1 MSTPPVTPPLRSPS
15 APPAGGRLHE
25 RLLARPAVVRILRP
39 LRRVA
44 GTLRGE
50 PITLRA
56 AALTYLT
63 LLSFIP
69 LLAVV
74 FSVLQAVV
82 GTKAMLD
89 PMRDFILENLAV
101 GARETFQQ
109 HVQTYVQRAS
119 AAAVGGFGFAFLLF
133 SSVSLLANIEAAFN
147 HIFKAPRPR
156 PLALRIGV
164 YWCLLT
170 LGPLLLALSLSST
183 ALLPRMVGPLRPL
196 VGYVLP
202 LVVTCGAFMLLYV
215 ILPAVTVPRRAAFLG
230 ALVAGSLWELA
241 KVVYAR
247 VATMSVRKD
256 AIYGSLSAI
265 PTFMLWTY
273 VSWIIVLFGARV
285 AYASWERR
293 ADLSAD
299 EVATPRGR
307 ELSCARVMLVV
318 ARTFAQLQPPPVPR
332 HVAIQAG
339 CEEATAH
346 ALLWLLRDHGL
357 VREDSKGGF
366 LPARP
371 LGTLTLADVRAA
383 ARGDGPVDDA
393 PMAPDLAL
401 LAGRWTAADAAAGT
415 SLATTYA
422 ELVALTS
429 GGDVPTQGG

>member
-1 MSTPPVTPPLRSPS
+1 MATPSLSPHLATPG
-15 APPAGGRLHE
+15 PAGLRD
-25 RLLARPAVVRILRP
+25 RLLTVPVVARTLRAV
-39 LRRVA
+39 RRVA

-82 GTKAMLD
+82 GTKALLD
-89 PMRDFILENLAV
+89 PLRDFILENLAV

-119 AAAVGGFGFAFLLF
+119 AAAVGGLGFAFLLV
-133 SSVSLLANIEAAFN
+133 SSVSLLANIEAALN
-147 HIFKAPRPR
+147 HIFRAPRAR
-156 PLALRIGV
+156 PLALRIGI

-170 LGPLLLALSLSST
+170 LGPLLLALSLSGT
-183 ALLPRMVGPLRPL
+183 AMLPRMVGPLRPL
-196 VGYVLP
+196 VGYLLP
-202 LVVTCGAFMLLYV
+202 LVVTCGTFMLLYV
-215 ILPAVTVPRRAAFLG
+215 ILPAVTVPRRAALTG
-230 ALVAGSLWELA
+230 ALVSGSLWELA

-273 VSWIIVLFGARV
+273 VSWVIVLFGARV
-285 AYASWERR
+285 AYLVWERR
-293 ADLSAD
+293 ADLSDD
-299 EVATPRGR
+299 EVASPRGR
-307 ELSCARVMLVV
+307 ELMAARVLLVV
-318 ARTFAQLQPPPVPR
+318 ARAFAHGDAPPSTRRIAADV
-332 HVAIQAG
+332 G

-346 ALLWLLRDHGL
+346 GLLGLLMERGL
-357 VREDSKGGF
+357 VRAELKGGF

-371 LGTLTLADVRAA
+371 LESLTLADARTA
-383 ARGDGPVDDA
+383 ARGNGLA
-393 PMAPDLAL
+393 AAAELAPDLAFL
-401 LAGRWTAADAAAGT
+401 VDRWSVADASASSA
-415 SLATTYA
+415 LATTYA
-422 ELVALTS
+422 ELAVVTPADAAPPRA
-429 GGDVPTQGG
+429 G

>member
-1 MSTPPVTPPLRSPS
+1 MSTSRLDVRPADTLR
-15 APPAGGRLHE
+15 G
-25 RLLARPAVVRILRP
+25 RLLAVPSVARAFRATK
-39 LRRVA
+39 RVA

-82 GTKAMLD
+82 GTKALLD
-89 PMRDFILENLAV
+89 PLRDFILENLAV

-119 AAAVGGFGFAFLLF
+119 NAAVGGFGFAFLLF

-147 HIFKAPRPR
+147 HIFRAPRPR
-156 PLALRIGV
+156 PLALRVGI

-170 LGPLLLALSLSST
+170 LGPLLLALSVSGT
-183 ALLPRMVGPLRPL
+183 ALLPRMVGPLRPI

-215 ILPAVTVPRRAAFLG
+215 ILPAVWVPRRAAFVG

-285 AYASWERR
+285 AYVVWERR

-299 EVATPRGR
+299 EVAAPRGR
-307 ELSCARVMLVV
+307 ELAAARVMLVV
-318 ARTFAQLQPPPVPR
+318 ARAFARGGPPPSAR
-332 HVAIQAG
+332 RVAIEAG
-339 CEEATAH
+339 CEESTATG
-346 ALLWLLRDHGL
+346 LLRVLCGRGL
-357 VREDSKGGF
+357 VREEAKGGF

-371 LGTLTLADVRAA
+371 LEALTLADVRAV
-383 ARGDGPVDDA
+383 ARADDLA
-393 PMAPDLAL
+393 DASTLAPDLEL
-401 LAGRWTAADAAAGT
+401 LAGRWAAADEAAGALLT
-415 SLATTYA
+415 TTYA
-422 ELVALTS
+422 ELAVPRTAADAPRR
-429 GGDVPTQGG
+429 GG

>member
-1 MSTPPVTPPLRSPS
+1 MTSHATPEAADRVTGLLSALRARWNGSPVLVR
-15 APPAGGRLHE
+15 AG
-25 RLLARPAVVRILRP
+25 RIA
-39 LRRVA
+39 RRVA
-44 GTLRGE
+44 GSLRGE
-50 PITLRA
+50 PVTLRA

-63 LLSFIP
+63 LLSFVP

-82 GTKAMLD
+82 GTKALLD
-89 PMRDFILENLAV
+89 PLRDFILENLAV

-119 AAAVGGFGFAFLLF
+119 AAAVGGFGFAFLLV

-156 PLALRIGV
+156 PLALRMGI

-170 LGPLLLALSLSST
+170 LGPLLLALSLSGT
-183 ALLPRMVGPLRPL
+183 AMLPRMIGPLRPL

-215 ILPAVTVPRRAAFLG
+215 ILPAVTVPRRAAFTG
-230 ALVAGSLWELA
+230 ALVAGTLWEVA

-247 VATMSVRKD
+247 VATLSVRKD

-273 VSWIIVLFGARV
+273 VSWIIVLLGARV
-285 AYASWERR
+285 AYAAWERR

-299 EVATPRGR
+299 DLATPRGR
-307 ELSCARVMLVV
+307 ELAAARVLLDV
-318 ARTFAQLQPPPVPR
+318 AQAFALGRAPPTPRQLAGRV
-332 HVAIQAG
+332 G
-339 CEEATAH
+339 CEESTVRGVVG
-346 ALLWLLRDHGL
+346 LLVAGGL
-357 VREDSKGGF
+357 VREEARGGL

-371 LGTLTLADVRAA
+371 LDVLTLADVREA
-383 ARGDGPVDDA
+383 ARGASPEEQASA
-393 PMAPDLAL
+393 PELSL
-401 LAGRWTAADAAAGT
+401 LARRWSVADAAAAGVLQT
-415 SLATTYA
+415 SYD
-422 ELVALTS
+422 ELVRIT
-429 GGDVPTQGG
+429 GDETAARREG

>member
-1 MSTPPVTPPLRSPS
+1 MK
-15 APPAGGRLHE
+15 G
-25 RLLARPAVVRILRP
+25 AVQ
-39 LRRVA
+39 RVA
-44 GTLRGE
+44 TTLRGE

-82 GTKAMLD
+82 GTKALLD
-89 PMRDFILENLAV
+89 PLRDFILENLAV

-119 AAAVGGFGFAFLLF
+119 AAAVGGFGFAFLLY
-133 SSVSLLANIEAAFN
+133 SSVSLLVNIEQAFN

-156 PLALRIGV
+156 PLAMRIGV

-170 LGPLLLALSLSST
+170 LGPLLLALSLSGT
-183 ALLPRMVGPLRPL
+183 AMLPRMIGPLRPL

-202 LVVTCGAFMLLYV
+202 LVVTCGTFMLLYV
-215 ILPAVTVPRRAAFLG
+215 ILPAVTVPRRAAFVG
-230 ALVAGSLWELA
+230 ALVAGTLWELA

-273 VSWIIVLFGARV
+273 LSWLIVLFGARV
-285 AYASWERR
+285 AYAVWERR
-293 ADLSAD
+293 SDLSVD

-307 ELSCARVMLVV
+307 ELASARVLLVV
-318 ARTFAQLQPPPVPR
+318 ARAFAGGLPPPLPR
-332 HVAIQAG
+332 QLALKTG
-339 CEEATAH
+339 CEEATVRT
-346 ALLWLLRDHGL
+346 LLGLLSEQGL
-357 VREDSKGGF
+357 VREASQGGY

-371 LGTLTLADVRAA
+371 LESLTLADVHAAVRGGPDDDSLRAEDLSILA
-383 ARGDGPVDDA
+383 AYWSVA
-393 PMAPDLAL
+393 EEATVA
-401 LAGRWTAADAAAGT
+401 
-415 SLATTYA
+415 SLTTTYA
-422 ELVALTS
+422 ELVTLTS
-429 GGDVPTQGG
+429 AGTAPPRGG